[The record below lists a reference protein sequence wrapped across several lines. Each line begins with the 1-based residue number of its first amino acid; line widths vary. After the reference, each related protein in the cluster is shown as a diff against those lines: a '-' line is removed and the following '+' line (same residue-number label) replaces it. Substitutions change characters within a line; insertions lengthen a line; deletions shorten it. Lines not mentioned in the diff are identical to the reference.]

1 MIDPVELR
9 AQARVVL
16 SAKDADTP
24 VPEVYIL
31 AALKR
36 FFPEPVKSTEMM
48 LALRWNEAR
57 GWAESRWN
65 ADDETQE
72 WLLTER
78 GRVKEGVA

>member
-1 MIDPVELR
+1 MIDPIELR
-9 AQARVVL
+9 NQVRVVL

-24 VPEVYIL
+24 VPEGYIL

-57 GWAESRWN
+57 GWVESRFN
-65 ADDETQE
+65 RDEEAME
-72 WLLTER
+72 WLLTDL